1 MRIQPTS
8 FAIMMLEPFP
18 QIAGAIG
25 AAAGSVQMTSGSVS
39 SALVAVLYDGSS
51 AFSMTTVVMLCS
63 VATLV
68 SYLLAV
74 RPAKHRVA
82 GFSQVQP
89 GRNVTSVE

>member
-8 FAIMMLEPFP
+8 FAITMLRPFP
-18 QIAGAIG
+18 HIAGAIG

-63 VATLV
+63 VAALV

-82 GFSQVQP
+82 GFCQVQP
-89 GRNVTSVE
+89 GRNVTPVE